1 MYKNEDLEIM
11 SEELGHYIRQYQ
23 YPNLCLFLLFGIPTG
38 ISMGIIYIHKNIKF
52 YYILILY
59 NEI

>member
-38 ISMGIIYIHKNIKF
+38 ISMGIIY
-52 YYILILY
+52 LY
-59 NEI
+59 S